1 METEIDIE
9 RRKEDLVSIRFANV
23 SGLLTESNPSLI
35 PFKCKFPLVPELE
48 YKVFLEQLQRY
59 EYIDEL
65 PNYLK
70 EILDKAEKIKDWDFS
85 FKNFLIEKD
94 ISKREFKE
102 KNPKTKLDILYEW
115 LFSEQLDISVLE
127 L

>member
-59 EYIDEL
+59 EYVDEL
-65 PNYLK
+65 PNFLK
-70 EILDKAEKIKDWDFS
+70 EILDKAEKIKDWDSS

-102 KNPKTKLDILYEW
+102 KNPKTKLDVLYEW

>member
-1 METEIDIE
+1 METEIDKE
-9 RRKEDLVSIRFANV
+9 KRKEDLVSIRFANV

-48 YKVFLEQLQRY
+48 YRVFLEQLQRY

>member
-48 YKVFLEQLQRY
+48 YRVFLEQLQRY

-70 EILDKAEKIKDWDFS
+70 EILDKAEKIKDWDSS